1 MRNLDKRELLNKLIK
16 VAETFKTEDDNYL
29 ISYPHFLK
37 YFADLDEIK
46 EHHLIIGMSF
56 TYSWMPTILN
66 FKTEKGNNLENNI
79 KNVLELLN
87 KVKKEKKTNI
97 LLSNTELAKVKELLN
112 NSLVGTSKLLHFIA
126 PEKYAIWDSKVFFN
140 LYNEPAHKYK
150 LEKTEA
156 YLDYLQLLK
165 ELTFNED
172 LFPELFSIIRKKCPE
187 ITKFRA
193 LELSIFK
200 LK

>member
-16 VAETFKTEDDNYL
+16 VAETFKTEDDNYI
-29 ISYPHFLK
+29 ISYSHFLK

-112 NSLVGTSKLLHFIA
+112 NSLVGTSKLLHFIN
-126 PEKYAIWDSKVFFN
+126 PKQYAIWDSRVFRFLN
-140 LYNEPAHKYK
+140 NEEPHKYK
-150 LEKTEA
+150 LEKPKTYLE
-156 YLDYLQLLK
+156 YLDFIENLK
-165 ELTFNED
+165 NEKAFDTFFN
-172 LFPELFSIIRKKCPE
+172 LIKQKVGYE
-187 ITKFRA
+187 ISEYRA
-193 LELSIFK
+193 LELAFFK
-200 LK
+200 GE